1 VDRVLRCND
10 CSSQVA
16 RLPPFSAKSRGGTS
30 HWRAGARGARAIV
43 ETIGSTHHVLEGGFG
58 FMSRFLMSASDRG
71 VVLEGSEATRMA
83 IVQLD
88 YAGTGV
94 HNGGYG
100 RLART
105 RIPFS
110 DDSGISSV
118 NCRILGRINGKI
130 GSGRSEGIVSGGTG
144 AEIAGAF
151 LVASFKMK
159 FEGVPSLSRG
169 GQDSPG
175 LDIVLEKFGFFKGD
189 EEKVHDRFV
198 T

>member
-1 VDRVLRCND
+1 MDRVLRCND

-30 HWRAGARGARAIV
+30 RWRAGARGARAIV
-43 ETIGSTHHVLEGGFG
+43 EAIGPTHRVLEGGFG

-94 HNGGYG
+94 HNGGSG
-100 RLART
+100 RLAT
-105 RIPFS
+105 RIPFG
-110 DDSGISSV
+110 DDSGICSV
-118 NCRILGRINGKI
+118 SCRILGSINGKI
-130 GSGRSEGIVSGGTG
+130 GSGRSEGIVAGGAG

-151 LVASFKMK
+151 LVPSFKMK

-175 LDIVLEKFGFFKGD
+175 LDIVLEKFGFFKWD